1 MNHTAQVI
9 VRFADM
15 FVAGRRDPLLVT
27 LFAMA
32 MFPLAY
38 CTCWL
43 LSLFLWAWLAA
54 VLSALITVAA
64 SHTETGLATVE
75 RASDLAVEGA
85 AHAINAFRS
94 LRARLTA

>member
-9 VRFADM
+9 VRFAVA
-15 FVAGRRDPLLVT
+15 FVMGFT
-27 LFAMA
+27 LAF
-32 MFPLAY
+32 

-54 VLSALITVAA
+54 VLSALITVTA

-94 LRARLTA
+94 LRARFTK

>member
-9 VRFADM
+9 VRFAVA
-15 FVAGRRDPLLVT
+15 FVMGFT
-27 LFAMA
+27 
-32 MFPLAY
+32 LAY

-54 VLSALITVAA
+54 VLSALITVTA

-94 LRARLTA
+94 LRARFTK